1 VTALASRA
9 GFRAALALTLAAG
22 ILAAPGPGA
31 GGDAPDA
38 SPPAKDRG
46 APPVPRS
53 GPPDHAEEIDPDE
66 ELVEHLDEIEKLELL
81 ENLELFDPAAEREGR

>member
-1 VTALASRA
+1 MALASRA
-9 GFRAALALTLAAG
+9 GSRAALALTLAAG
-22 ILAAPGPGA
+22 LLAAPSPGA

-46 APPVPRS
+46 AQPVPR
-53 GPPDHAEEIDPDE
+53 PPDHDEEVDPDE
-66 ELVEHLDEIEKLELL
+66 ELVEHLDEIENLELL

>member
-1 VTALASRA
+1 LASRA

-46 APPVPRS
+46 AQPVPR
-53 GPPDHAEEIDPDE
+53 PPDHDEEI
-66 ELVEHLDEIEKLELL
+66 VEHLDEIEKLELL
-81 ENLELFDPAAEREGR
+81 ENLELFDPAAEQERR